1 MIHEETLL
9 QTIAA
14 NCSRLRTAGRFT
26 FDALAKRSGISKGA
40 LVEIE
45 QGRTNPSIATLC
57 RLANALS
64 VDLGE
69 LLGQTQSKA
78 RFVVHDRAVARAFW
92 ETKGG
97 SRAALVESVRVG
109 SFAMEIWDWQ
119 LAANEFYDGVAHPA
133 GTAEF
138 ISVIKGTLTVEA
150 AQETVNTRAGS
161 TLRFEADT
169 PHRYANT
176 RSATCAFQMVVL
188 EPIG

>member
-1 MIHEETLL
+1 MIHEDALFR
-9 QTIAA
+9 TIAA
-14 NCSRLRTAGRFT
+14 NCTRLRKARRFT
-26 FDALAKRSGISKGA
+26 FDALAKRSEISKGA

-64 VDLGE
+64 VGLGE
-69 LLGQTQSKA
+69 LLGQAQPNA
-78 RFVVHDRAVARAFW
+78 RFVVHHRAVARAFW

-97 SRAALVESVRVG
+97 SRAALIDTVRVG
-109 SFAMEIWDWQ
+109 SLAVEIWDWQ
-119 LAANEFYDGVAHPA
+119 LAANEFFDGVAHPV
-133 GTAEF
+133 GTTEF
-138 ISVIKGTLTVEA
+138 ISVIKGTLTVEVA
-150 AQETVNTRAGS
+150 HETVATRAGS

-176 RSATCAFQMVVL
+176 RSVACAFQMIVL